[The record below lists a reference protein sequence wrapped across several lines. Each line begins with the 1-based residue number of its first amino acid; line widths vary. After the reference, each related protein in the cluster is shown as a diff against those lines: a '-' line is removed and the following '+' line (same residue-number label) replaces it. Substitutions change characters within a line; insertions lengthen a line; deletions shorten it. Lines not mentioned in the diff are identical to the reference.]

1 LSPQTINGGFE
12 SDRTSSSLTTY
23 ENVYI
28 VKYLNIL
35 LMKGKRKTVTISL
48 ETWRRLL
55 NLKGELNARS
65 LDKVLEE
72 LIKTWERQKQSS

>member
-1 LSPQTINGGFE
+1 
-12 SDRTSSSLTTY
+12 
-23 ENVYI
+23 
-28 VKYLNIL
+28 
-35 LMKGKRKTVTISL
+35 MKGERKTVTISL

-65 LDKVLEE
+65 LDEVLEE